1 MSIKEFIKSLEK
13 NKNSSEL
20 QTLYKKPKPETN
32 GQMPISQVFQKNIY
46 YQADLLY
53 MPEDQYYKYI
63 LVCVDMYDG
72 TMDAEPLKLRDNK
85 NVIKA
90 FKEMF
95 KRKYLD
101 YPLVITLDQGSEF
114 KGDTKS
120 YFESNKTNVKYA
132 LTGRHRQLA
141 NVERANQKIQSILFK
156 RMASQELLTGE
167 PSVEWIDDLP
177 ELIKIFNEN
186 KKKTLTKEISED
198 PIADNYSGNLLTIGQ
213 NVRIQLDYPI
223 NTTDNKRLG
232 GTFRTSDIRWS
243 PKSYRVTEVSS
254 KPGYPPLYLT
264 DKNDNVARTKN
275 QIQPISENLIEPDAK
290 FIRGTPTNYIVSKIL
305 DKRRN
310 GNSTE
315 YLLKWKGYPIEQA
328 TWEPVST
335 LNRTKDLK
343 ELKRIF
349 DKDRKENLSIKN

>member
-20 QTLYKKPKPETN
+20 QTLYKKPKPETK

-85 NVIKA
+85 NIIKA
-90 FKEMF
+90 FKEIF

-101 YPLVITLDQGSEF
+101 YPLIITLDQGSEF

-167 PSVEWIDDLP
+167 PSIEWVEDLP
-177 ELIKIFNEN
+177 ELIKIFNE
-186 KKKTLTKEISED
+186 
-198 PIADNYSGNLLTIGQ
+198 
-213 NVRIQLDYPI
+213 
-223 NTTDNKRLG
+223 
-232 GTFRTSDIRWS
+232 
-243 PKSYRVTEVSS
+243 S
-254 KPGYPPLYLT
+254 K
-264 DKNDNVARTKN
+264 
-275 QIQPISENLIEPDAK
+275 
-290 FIRGTPTNYIVSKIL
+290 
-305 DKRRN
+305 
-310 GNSTE
+310 
-315 YLLKWKGYPIEQA
+315 
-328 TWEPVST
+328 
-335 LNRTKDLK
+335 
-343 ELKRIF
+343 
-349 DKDRKENLSIKN
+349 

>member
-1 MSIKEFIKSLEK
+1 
-13 NKNSSEL
+13 
-20 QTLYKKPKPETN
+20 
-32 GQMPISQVFQKNIY
+32 MPVSQVFQKNIY

-132 LTGRHRQLA
+132 LTGRQLA
-141 NVERANQKIQSILFK
+141 NVERANQKIQLILFK

-186 KKKTLTKEISED
+186 KKKH
-198 PIADNYSGNLLTIGQ
+198 
-213 NVRIQLDYPI
+213 
-223 NTTDNKRLG
+223 
-232 GTFRTSDIRWS
+232 
-243 PKSYRVTEVSS
+243 
-254 KPGYPPLYLT
+254 
-264 DKNDNVARTKN
+264 
-275 QIQPISENLIEPDAK
+275 
-290 FIRGTPTNYIVSKIL
+290 
-305 DKRRN
+305 
-310 GNSTE
+310 
-315 YLLKWKGYPIEQA
+315 
-328 TWEPVST
+328 
-335 LNRTKDLK
+335 
-343 ELKRIF
+343 
-349 DKDRKENLSIKN
+349 